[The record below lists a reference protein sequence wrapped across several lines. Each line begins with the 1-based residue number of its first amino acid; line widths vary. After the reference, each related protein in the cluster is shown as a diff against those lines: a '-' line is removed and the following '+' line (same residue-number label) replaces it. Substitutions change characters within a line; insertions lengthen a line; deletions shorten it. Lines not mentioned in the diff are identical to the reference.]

1 MKKYLLASMLI
12 IGLAGSAFAAKE
24 IAPSSP
30 TKHFAVKDT
39 VDVYSVVDVMPSPAS
54 DLKIIGN
61 KAGYASEKEAAGA
74 QELPSTTGSVVARA
88 GRQLQFDHKR

>member
-12 IGLAGSAFAAKE
+12 IGPCRVSLCGKE

-39 VDVYSVVDVMPSPAS
+39 VGVCRKSSAIRPATLQKKKQRALRS
-54 DLKIIGN
+54 CLALRGLL
-61 KAGYASEKEAAGA
+61 S
-74 QELPSTTGSVVARA
+74 RA